1 MSTAASAAVIAWPRA
16 PTAPAASTGATRGLL
31 RAPSIRRIRR
41 AKRAWSKSVPSA
53 TSAWCA
59 AGSRRASRCARSK
72 PWCSA
77 TRWTH
82 PRRSRSFFRRGTR
95 SAASP
100 SWEPGRTSFTFF
112 RGRMTVLANAMW
124 GSRAYRWW
132 MAALASAVA
141 AGLLLWLPQWNQGLA
156 LTGMSRDVAWG
167 LYIGQ
172 FTFFVG
178 VAASAVTVV
187 LPYYLHAWRAFGRV
201 VILGEL
207 LAITS
212 VVVAMLFVLVDL
224 GRPDRLLNVLLHP
237 SPSSLMFWDLLAL
250 AGYLGLNVIL
260 ARAALAGPPA
270 AWTRVMVLIS
280 IPWAVSI
287 HTI

>member
-1 MSTAASAAVIAWPRA
+1 
-16 PTAPAASTGATRGLL
+16 
-31 RAPSIRRIRR
+31 
-41 AKRAWSKSVPSA
+41 
-53 TSAWCA
+53 
-59 AGSRRASRCARSK
+59 
-72 PWCSA
+72 
-77 TRWTH
+77 
-82 PRRSRSFFRRGTR
+82 
-95 SAASP
+95 
-100 SWEPGRTSFTFF
+100 
-112 RGRMTVLANAMW
+112 MTVLANAMW

-141 AGLLLWLPQWNQGLA
+141 AGVLLWWRQWEQGLA

-187 LPYYLHAWRAFGRV
+187 LPDYLHGWKAFGLV

-207 LAITS
+207 LAIAS
-212 VVVAMLFVLVDL
+212 VVVAMLFVFVDL
-224 GRPDRLLNVLLHP
+224 GRPDRLLNVMLHP

-260 ARAALAGPPA
+260 ARAARAAAGRDRRCAARRLGARPRPDFHPVGGFHPHRHRLSLCGAGGPAVLADGGHGAAIPGFRVRRWSRAADPA
-270 AWTRVMVLIS
+270 LPRVRLRRR
-280 IPWAVSI
+280 
-287 HTI
+287 